1 MEKFGTLEFVL
12 DRYSGTW
19 CWKISGN
26 RAVNMVSKLIPRGW
40 YGDKPDEVI
49 VSDNDENIKKLKMID
64 ERYTFE
70 LLSKSVWKRKIAPLT
85 IKKTKIPKIEPNT
98 TQSRKTL
105 KKQGA
110 KRLPSRRKLAS

>member
-49 VSDNDENIKKLKMID
+49 VSDNDENIKKLKMMMSVIHLNSYQNRFGN
-64 ERYTFE
+64 EK
-70 LLSKSVWKRKIAPLT
+70 LHLS
-85 IKKTKIPKIEPNT
+85 
-98 TQSRKTL
+98 QL
-105 KKQGA
+105 KKQRFQ
-110 KRLPSRRKLAS
+110 KSKNYNKHHLASNSKETY